1 MGIKQSGPKG
11 PSRFSYRDTKDRL
24 DLVLRGRKT
33 KIEADEILSSSCI
46 GNLRGRN
53 GKNVEKRDSLC
64 RTRCTRI
71 HKRVFSGILEFAQV
85 AVSSELLE
93 AQLTKRRI
101 MLMDHRRSR
110 RLVG

>member
-24 DLVLRGRKT
+24 DLVFLRGRKT

-46 GNLRGRN
+46 GNLRGR
-53 GKNVEKRDSLC
+53 KNVEKRGSLC

-93 AQLTKRRI
+93 AQLPKRRV